1 MKIHSKVTEALCL
14 VKNKTYPFSRSLI
27 DLAGYKL
34 RDPTGK
40 FQRRSPS
47 LGFWI
52 NCYKPF
58 LRFYQSVN
66 WTDKESSM
74 LFFIEPCLRD
84 GPGLLLGVISA
95 QVLLLKTRLDPPSP
109 PHPIPS
115 LSSAPSWM
123 HFWVLSICLQILSQF
138 CPFSPSLP
146 SSTHWIRSRRFC
158 SFSFYF

>member
-1 MKIHSKVTEALCL
+1 MKIHSKVIEALCL

-40 FQRRSPS
+40 FQHRSPS

-95 QVLLLKTRLDPPSP
+95 QVLLLKTQDSTPPP
-109 PHPIPS
+109 PRPHPFSLFCSKLNAFLSTVHLSPNS
-115 LSSAPSWM
+115 LS
-123 HFWVLSICLQILSQF
+123 VLSILSI
-138 CPFSPSLP
+138 SPIIYSLNP
-146 SSTHWIRSRRFC
+146 VAPLL
-158 SFSFYF
+158 